1 MKTRLALALLA
12 VLLLGAAGL
21 DFAGRDSHIA
31 RWLSETAPTATPPPE
46 APSTA
51 AEPAPAESTQHAQW
65 LAESKAIWEEALKR
79 DPKTLALQAESF
91 YREANPD
98 KKFAILKSMGITITR
113 AAFDQGMTDHRKS
126 EPPRKEL
133 IEHIVRHWLREAPRE
148 ALAWSCTLFGPAL
161 KNLDRLLANIME
173 NLGRHPD
180 FWAAFA
186 EASPFPELAAKFK
199 TWARESND
207 PGSIWAKHDMNTA
220 VILDYMIGLIED
232 GSPEKALKVFSR
244 CPHANLKRETLPRMV
259 HGLSPTQLRQLA
271 NSEFASDPTLSNL
284 LRAMAGD
291 PEASYQDAADHFVV
305 DPFDDGAM
313 AKSREHFY
321 AQWLAR
327 DPAAAL
333 AHVRSA
339 NDEDVTDSF
348 MNAAVRS
355 GQLNEQALF
364 ESLRQA
370 SGEQRDAT
378 LAAFYRA
385 EAAGDP
391 ESALQRIA
399 QSALIED
406 QVEAAKIILGDWAR
420 DFPLQAVDW
429 LTRLPPGSNHTEL
442 VAAIASTWA
451 YRDPKAAIAFA
462 QQQGLGLRH
471 GFMQAVADAATNRSE
486 SEFLD
491 LLQPY
496 KNDPQYGQL
505 LVLGWMRNSSADPE
519 AVFGKISSNAT
530 GNLQSD
536 LVEVLTDRFVREDFV
551 VDNFSGLTKALPT
564 LDLTSVPAEKLA
576 ALAQRYVATLSNRG
590 HLTDGLNWTL
600 RLPPDAAALARS
612 QIVADLL
619 ANQPD
624 QRQPLRLWLQRTPLS
639 PTERQRLL
647 EQVQ

>member
-1 MKTRLALALLA
+1 M
-12 VLLLGAAGL
+12 
-21 DFAGRDSHIA
+21 
-31 RWLSETAPTATPPPE
+31 E
-46 APSTA
+46 
-51 AEPAPAESTQHAQW
+51 
-65 LAESKAIWEEALKR
+65 
-79 DPKTLALQAESF
+79 
-91 YREANPD
+91 
-98 KKFAILKSMGITITR
+98 
-113 AAFDQGMTDHRKS
+113 FD
-126 EPPRKEL
+126 
-133 IEHIVRHWLREAPRE
+133 
-148 ALAWSCTLFGPAL
+148 
-161 KNLDRLLANIME
+161 
-173 NLGRHPD
+173 
-180 FWAAFA
+180 
-186 EASPFPELAAKFK
+186 
-199 TWARESND
+199 D
-207 PGSIWAKHDMNTA
+207 PGSIWATNGVNQSAMA
-220 VILDYMIGLIED
+220 EYLAGLIED
-232 GSPEKALKVFSR
+232 RSPEKALKVLLR
-244 CPHANLKRETLPRMV
+244 CPDANFKSHAIPRIAY
-259 HGLSPTQLRQLA
+259 GFTPAQLLQLA
-271 NSEFASDPTLSNL
+271 NGEFAHDPTLSNL
-284 LRAMAGD
+284 LRAMAGG
-291 PEASYQDAADHFVV
+291 PGASYLEAADRLGSNPLLPHLC
-305 DPFDDGAM
+305 G
-313 AKSREHFY
+313 KSLEHVY
-321 AQWLAR
+321 ARWLAR
-327 DPAAAL
+327 DRAAAM
-333 AHVRSA
+333 AHVMAA

-355 GQLNEQALF
+355 GQLNEKALF
-364 ESLRQA
+364 DSLSQVP
-370 SGEQRDAT
+370 GQQRDAA

-442 VAAIASTWA
+442 VAAIASAWIYNDT
-451 YRDPKAAIAFA
+451 KAAIAFA

-471 GFMQAVADAATNRSE
+471 GFMQAVADAAANRSE

-505 LVLGWMRNSSADPE
+505 LVLGLPRDPFAE
-519 AVFGKISSNAT
+519 PAAVFSTISANAT
-530 GNLQSD
+530 GHWQSD
-536 LVEVLTDRFVREDFV
+536 LVEVLTDQLER
-551 VDNFSGLTKALPT
+551 DNLLNELTEALPT
-564 LDLTSVPAEKLA
+564 QDLTSVPAEKLA
-576 ALAQRYVATLSNRG
+576 TLAQHYVATLSNRG